1 MYVSSKHLA
10 YPTRS
15 IINKDAADV
24 LTFIL
29 GSSSHSRLNVAK
41 ENTPN
46 NIRVFSLLRQRKLFD
61 NYDSTSLVNSQLVM
75 EDSREVGVDFYLARR
90 KESPEYGRNHMRE
103 PVVNT
108 HGVKSDQLLT
118 GILLERSGELG
129 ERQVDHGLHQCS
141 APHAAQV
148 LLEEESSDRQQNS
161 GDGFWVYN
169 ALLNVRVCCYLLRQG
184 HKLSNKT
191 PNRTECRH

>member
-1 MYVSSKHLA
+1 MHVSSRHLA
-10 YPTRS
+10 YPTCS
-15 IINKDAADV
+15 VINKDAADV

-29 GSSSHSRLNVAK
+29 GSSSHSCLNVAK

-46 NIRVFSLLRQRKLFD
+46 NTKVFSLLRQRKLFD
-61 NYDSTSLVNSQLVM
+61 NYDSTSVVNSQLIM
-75 EDSREVGVDFYLARR
+75 EDRREVGVDFYLARR

-108 HGVKSDQLLT
+108 HWVKSDQLLG
-118 GILLERSGELG
+118 GILLEGSGKLG
-129 ERQVDHGLHQCS
+129 ERQVDHGLHQCG

-148 LLEEESSDRQQNS
+148 FLEEDSRYRQQNS

-169 ALLNVRVCCYLLRQG
+169 ALPNV
-184 HKLSNKT
+184 
-191 PNRTECRH
+191 